1 MHTILRNNG
10 KQVEKPSSKEA
21 NREREE
27 VIPEVIKSEVNLLV
41 LPFFAL
47 WDKDTKRRTETEYRT
62 VITRGLQKLEI
73 AWIVTSS
80 PRYGYPGPFDREVH
94 KAIEQIISEL
104 PLPIQNPIPIGSL
117 YNLCKRMGIN
127 KFGGSQYKK
136 IRKALERITTT
147 SIKSEGT
154 FYSKEKEEWIED
166 IFHLYERVIFK
177 GKKLPN
183 GEIADTNYLFLNSWY
198 LDNINA
204 HYVKPINWDYYR
216 LLETP
221 VAQRLYEL
229 LSVKFYGLLVRGGKF
244 ISYKYSTL
252 CSLLPIVRQK
262 YLSKAKEVLEP
273 AHKKLKETGFF
284 KSWDWE
290 ELPQEGKEKDWLI
303 RYYPGR
309 RAREEI
315 ERFRGKEQLEFMLP
329 PPKDEEIIESRV
341 ELSAEDFN
349 VVEQLTQRGIT
360 AATAKML
367 AKSHP
372 AEHILRQIE
381 VFDWLKER
389 KSLLVERNPGGF
401 LRKAIEE
408 DYQPPKEYL
417 KQQERKEQ
425 ERKNEDK
432 RERWRR
438 YREELIGQGVTNWDK
453 VSPERRIEG
462 RLSFWIASE
471 TMNGRKPTLEQIE
484 IKKQELID
492 GLPQT
497 DEERWEYLSQN
508 YPDDPPEDFE

>member
-1 MHTILRNNG
+1 MLSVSRNNSNS
-10 KQVEKPSSKEA
+10 VEYYEA
-21 NREREE
+21 SDEE
-27 VIPEVIKSEVNLLV
+27 KKKLVPEAIRSEVNLLT

-47 WDKDTKRRTETEYRT
+47 WRRDCEQRTETEYKT
-62 VITRGLQKLEI
+62 EAKRGNERI
-73 AWIVTSS
+73 EVSWTVTSNS
-80 PRYGYPGPFDREVH
+80 KYGYPGPFDKLVY
-94 KAIEQIISEL
+94 KAIEQIINEL
-104 PLPIQNPIPIGSL
+104 PKPIQNPICIGSL
-117 YNLCKRMGIN
+117 YNLCKRIGIG
-127 KFGGSQYKK
+127 KHGGAQYRK
-136 IRKALERITTT
+136 IKESLMRIWAT
-147 SIKSEGT
+147 SIVSKGA
-154 FYSKEKEEWIED
+154 FYSKEEEEWVED
-166 IFHLYERVIFK
+166 AFHLYDRVIFK
-177 GKKLPN
+177 GAKLPD
-183 GEIADTNYLFLNSWY
+183 GRIADTNYLFLNSWY

-204 HYVKPINWDYYR
+204 HYVKPVDWVYYK
-216 LLETP
+216 LLGTP
-221 VAQRLYEL
+221 IAQRLYEL
-229 LSVKFYGLLVRGGKF
+229 LSVKFYRLATKGGES

-252 CSLLPIVRQK
+252 CDLLPITRQK
-262 YLSKAKEVLEP
+262 YISRAKQILDQAHNKLE
-273 AHKKLKETGFF
+273 KTKFIE
-284 KSWDWE
+284 SWDWE

-408 DYQPPKEYL
+408 NYQPPKEYL
-417 KQQERKEQ
+417 EQKDKRNKEQ
-425 ERKNEDK
+425 KKEDR

-438 YREELIGQGVTNWDK
+438 YREELIRQNTNNWDK

-471 TMNGRKPTLEQIE
+471 TMKGKKPTLEQIE

-508 YPDDPPEDFE
+508 YPEDPPEDFE

>member
-1 MHTILRNNG
+1 MLLASCSDNGSGSTSFHKISEEEEKDLLPKTIR
-10 KQVEKPSSKEA
+10 
-21 NREREE
+21 
-27 VIPEVIKSEVNLLV
+27 SEVNFLI

-47 WDKDTKRRTETEYRT
+47 WDADVKKRIETEYKT
-62 VITRGLQKLEI
+62 VINRGMQRLEVS
-73 AWIVTSS
+73 WTVSS
-80 PRYGYPGPFDREVH
+80 NSKFGYPGPFDREVH
-94 KAIEQIISEL
+94 KAVEQIINEL
-104 PLPIQNPIPIGSL
+104 PLPIQNPIPLGSL
-117 YNLCKRMGIN
+117 YNLCKKMGIN
-127 KFGGSQYKK
+127 KHGGSQYRK
-136 IRKALERITTT
+136 IREALVRIIATTIV
-147 SIKSEGT
+147 SKGT
-154 FYSKEKEEWIED
+154 FYSKEKKEWIED
-166 IFHLYERVIFK
+166 VFHLYERIVFK
-177 GKKLPN
+177 GEKLSN
-183 GEIADTNYLFLNSWY
+183 GEVADINYLYLSSWY
-198 LDNINA
+198 IGNINA
-204 HYVKPINWDYYR
+204 HYVKPIDWEYYKS
-216 LLETP
+216 LETP
-221 VAQRLYEL
+221 IAQRLYEL
-229 LSVKFYGLLVRGGKF
+229 LSVKFYRLTTKGGEF
-244 ISYKYSTL
+244 ISYRYLTL
-252 CSLLPIVRQK
+252 CDLLPIARQK
-262 YLSKAKEVLEP
+262 YLSYAKKSLDP
-273 AHKKLKETGFF
+273 AHKKLKETGFI
-284 KSWDWE
+284 SNWSWE
-290 ELPQEGKEKDWLI
+290 EVAQKSKEKDWLI

-372 AEHILRQIE
+372 VEHILRQID

-408 DYQPPKEYL
+408 NYQPPKEYL
-417 KQQERKEQ
+417 EQKDKRDKEQ
-425 ERKNEDK
+425 KKEDR

-438 YREELIGQGVTNWDK
+438 YREELIGQGVANWDK

-484 IKKQELID
+484 VKKQELID

-508 YPDDPPEDFE
+508 YPEDPPEDFE